1 MNLQHKKDINRQKR
15 KKRIRR
21 HILGTGARPRMSIFK
36 SLNHCYVQII
46 DDDARKT
53 LASASTTAKE
63 LRASLPQTGNI
74 EAARKLGN
82 LIAEKALELNITSVV
97 FDRNGFLY
105 HGRVK
110 AIAEGAREKGLQF

>member
-1 MNLQHKKDINRQKR
+1 VNLQHKKEQNRLKR

-21 HILGTGARPRMSIFK
+21 HIIGTGTRPRMSIFK
-36 SLNHCYVQII
+36 SLNHCYVQLI
-46 DDDARKT
+46 DDEAQKT
-53 LASASTTAKE
+53 LASASTATKE
-63 LRASLPQTGNI
+63 LRASLPQTGNS

-82 LIAEKALELNITSVV
+82 LIAEKAIELNITSVV